1 MKNLRSHK
9 HRCSNGHVWEHEAQV
24 ARMLDKELNKLDHTC
39 GVCGEV
45 QYVRVIEEERT
56 KARVQHLAIEMLASA
71 FEKMPDAGS
80 IMVPWQERVKVE
92 YNHANAARALATKL
106 GWTKRYYGAMRG
118 GALPDGTGY
127 AFVFDFNDTSD
138 AALYCFAPDPVEEGT
153 QS

>member
-71 FEKMPDAGS
+71 FEKMPDAG
-80 IMVPWQERVKVE
+80 PGELL
-92 YNHANAARALATKL
+92 AAFGMLQLFVVDAAAKAQRAFKAAETE
-106 GWTKRYYGAMRG
+106 
-118 GALPDGTGY
+118 
-127 AFVFDFNDTSD
+127 TSD
-138 AALYCFAPDPVEEGT
+138 AKPQPPQNPLTTSQLYDLWRAAFPSSMPNPFATKEG
-153 QS
+153 SS

>member
-1 MKNLRSHK
+1 MQAILTRFIAPTNRFGPRIKAY
-9 HRCSNGHVWEHEAQV
+9 AQ
-24 ARMLDKELNKLDHTC
+24 
-39 GVCGEV
+39 
-45 QYVRVIEEERT
+45 
-56 KARVQHLAIEMLASA
+56 
-71 FEKMPDAGS
+71 AGS

-92 YNHANAARALATKL
+92 YNHANAARALALKL

-138 AALYCFAPDPVEEGT
+138 AALYCFAPDPVEEGA